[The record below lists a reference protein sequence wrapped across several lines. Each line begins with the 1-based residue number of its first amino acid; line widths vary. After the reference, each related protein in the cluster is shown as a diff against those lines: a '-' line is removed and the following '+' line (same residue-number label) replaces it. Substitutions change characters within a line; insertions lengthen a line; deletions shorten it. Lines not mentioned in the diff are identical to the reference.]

1 MRSFRPVG
9 LGAPKSEN
17 RSGFTLIEL
26 LVVIAIIAI
35 LIALLLPAVQQ
46 AREAARRSTCK
57 NNLKQ
62 MGLALHNF
70 HDTYNY
76 FPSASGFPRNAAV
89 GTDNQERSGVSWMVY
104 LLPFMDMPSLAE
116 DLQPLSLVGTQS
128 PRNASGTLIGY
139 NAQMCETVRAAIG
152 TATIASSADLASVGG
167 VNLTNFAGK
176 KIPAYV
182 CPSSLNTGVTDW
194 GTATVGYAASSGTW
208 PHHAGNGTGFFG
220 VEGRFTTMGDMT
232 DGLTYTLAI
241 SEAGCNGSPTSA
253 YASSHGHQPQW
264 IGSPHGDW
272 QPTARC
278 TATYKTILPN
288 QGPGRGDVF
297 SSGHSGGVHG
307 CAGDGAVRFISDKVN
322 PLIWV
327 SMGSAKRITNNGLN
341 LTSTDTNWSYLSSFS
356 PGLAEM
362 WKPGTSV
369 GAWTEVQSEW

>member
-1 MRSFRPVG
+1 MRSTRVVEG
-9 LGAPKSEN
+9 KHPKHKE

-62 MGLALHNF
+62 IGLALHNF
-70 HDTYNY
+70 HDTYNF
-76 FPSASGFPRNAAV
+76 FPPASGFPRTAAP

-116 DLQPLSLVGTQS
+116 DLAPLSLVGTQS
-128 PRNASGTLIGY
+128 SRNASGTSIGY
-139 NAQMCETVRAAIG
+139 NSQMCETIRADIM
-152 TATIASSADLASVGG
+152 TATVTTSANLATING

-176 KIPAYV
+176 KIPAYI

-194 GTATVGYAASSGTW
+194 GTATVGYAASSGPW
-208 PHHAGNGTGFFG
+208 PYHTGNGTGFFG
-220 VEGRFTTMGDMT
+220 VEGRFTTMGEMS
-232 DGLTYTLAI
+232 DGLTYTLAV
-241 SEAGCNGSPTSA
+241 SEAGANGSPTSA

-264 IGSPHGDW
+264 IGSPSGDW
-272 QPTARC
+272 QPTTRC
-278 TATYKTILPN
+278 TATYKLILPN
-288 QGPGRGDVF
+288 QGPGRGDTF
-297 SSGHSGGVHG
+297 ASGHPGGVHG

-322 PLIWV
+322 PLVWV
-327 SMGSAKRITNNGLN
+327 SMGSSKRITNNGLN
-341 LTSTDTNWSYLSSFS
+341 LTSTDTNWSWLSGVS

-362 WKPGTSV
+362 WKPGATS
-369 GAWTEVQSEW
+369 GNWTEVQAEW